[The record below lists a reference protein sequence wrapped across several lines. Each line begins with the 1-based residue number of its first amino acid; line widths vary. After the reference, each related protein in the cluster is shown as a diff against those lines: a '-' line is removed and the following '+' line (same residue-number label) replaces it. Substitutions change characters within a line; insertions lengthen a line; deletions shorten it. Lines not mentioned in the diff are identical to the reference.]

1 MTDLLDRRSS
11 PGPDPETPP
20 PAKGRSGLFID
31 LQPGDRFPWLVQDV
45 ISRKDFFL
53 DTLAGR
59 YQLYGFF
66 LTTKDEGGRKAVDT
80 VLANRPLFDE
90 QHCSFLGVSVDPD
103 DVSRDLKDLLPGIR
117 FICDYDLKVSKAC
130 GAAGVEAVYGDG
142 KPLRRFWMLVDPS
155 LHVLRIFAF
164 DDPQAVID
172 AVKALPPPDQFGG
185 LSRPAP
191 ILLLPNVLEP
201 QMCRHLINLY
211 DQNGGGESGVH
222 RDGRTVMDR
231 SFKSRSDFT
240 IEDKG
245 LLQQLQRRIY
255 RRVMPEIEKLF
266 FGKMTHIERFIVGCY
281 SAETGGHFAPHRDNR
296 EGLTAHRRYALSV
309 NLNDDFKGGEVVFP
323 EYNNIGYKAP
333 AGWAVV
339 FPCAILHRV
348 KAVTAGAR
356 YAFLPFLYDDSGAV
370 LRETQLE
377 RVRKAAS

>member
-11 PGPDPETPP
+11 SGPDPETPP

-191 ILLLPNVLEP
+191 ILLLPNVFEP
-201 QMCRHLINLY
+201 DLCRRLIDLY
-211 DQNGGGESGVH
+211 EAQGGGESGVQRNGKGVFDH
-222 RDGRTVMDR
+222 A
-231 SFKSRSDFT
+231 FKRRKDHVLEESSL
-240 IEDKG
+240 K
-245 LLQQLQRRIY
+245 QQLNGRIA
-255 RRVMPEIEKLF
+255 RRVSPEIEKLF
-266 FGKMTHIERFIVGCY
+266 FMRVQFVERHIVGCY
-281 SAETGGHFAPHRDNR
+281 SAADGGHFAPHRDNR
-296 EGLTAHRRYALSV
+296 EGASAHRRFAVSV
-309 NLNDDFKGGEVVFP
+309 NLNDDFTGGEVGFP
-323 EYNNIGYKAP
+323 EYGEQTYKAP
-333 AGWAVV
+333 AGWALV

-348 KAVTAGAR
+348 TPVTAGVR
-356 YAFLPFLYDDSGAV
+356 YAFLPFVYDEGGLKIRHAN
-370 LRETQLE
+370 LA
-377 RVRKAAS
+377 KAAAA